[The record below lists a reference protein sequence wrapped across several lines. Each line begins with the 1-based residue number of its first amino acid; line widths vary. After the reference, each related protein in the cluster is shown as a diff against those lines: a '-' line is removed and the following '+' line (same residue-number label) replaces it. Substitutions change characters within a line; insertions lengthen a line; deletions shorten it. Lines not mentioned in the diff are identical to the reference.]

1 MREFSRTDRVAE
13 QLAHELALLIQRE
26 VKDPRLG
33 MVTVGS
39 ARVSRDLS
47 YADVYITLMGE
58 NSDERVRDNLAV
70 LEGAAGFL
78 RHRLGQQLKLRHV
91 PQLRFHY
98 DDSVE
103 RGHALSSLID
113 EAVADGRRRRDED
126 EDAADPDRDSHG
138 ER

>member
-13 QLAHELALLIQRE
+13 QLAHELAVLIQRE

-47 YADVYITLMGE
+47 YADVYITLMGD
-58 NSDERVRDNLAV
+58 NSDERIRDHLRI
-70 LEGAAGFL
+70 LEGASGFL
-78 RHRLGQQLKLRHV
+78 RRRLGQQLKLRHV

-113 EAVADGRRRRDED
+113 EAVATDQRRHDED
-126 EDAADPDRDSHG
+126 DGAVDPDSEPRE